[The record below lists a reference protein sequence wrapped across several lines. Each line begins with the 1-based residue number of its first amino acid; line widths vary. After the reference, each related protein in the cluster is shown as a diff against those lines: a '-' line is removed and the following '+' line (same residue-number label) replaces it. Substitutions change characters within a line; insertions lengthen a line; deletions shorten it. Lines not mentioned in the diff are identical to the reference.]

1 MLTRLFP
8 FLDRRRAAV
17 RAEAGRWWL
26 LMRDDAVA
34 PQLLAAFS
42 DWLEADPANPAA
54 FEEACRRL
62 GPPGPARSPRPA
74 PPPRPAARRAWRPA
88 LALAAVLTAA
98 VIATHGPAPRPD
110 IAVPPGQWQENRLA
124 DGSVVAFG
132 PGSRGWLRFDERLR
146 EIRLDTGS
154 VIVEAAPDPQRPLV
168 VETPHGSVRVVGT
181 RFLVVADGSR
191 TGVTVSHGAVE
202 TVAAARPEERRILR
216 PPDHVQLT
224 PTGIVEL
231 APGTVADTADEVR
244 QGWRSFAA
252 APLADV
258 AEALAAASG
267 ERILVLPT
275 APAAAVTGRF
285 RMRDAGPTLAL
296 LADAYGLRRLEP
308 WPGTT
313 VIY

>member
-8 FLDRRRAAV
+8 FLDRRRATA

-26 LMRDDAVA
+26 LMRDDAAA

-42 DWLEADPANPAA
+42 DWLEADPAHPAA

-62 GPPGPARSPRPA
+62 GPSGPARSPRPA
-74 PPPRPAARRAWRPA
+74 PRRSWRPA
-88 LALAAVLTAA
+88 LALAAVLAAA
-98 VIATHGPAPRPD
+98 VIGAHGLEPRPD
-110 IAVPPGQWQENRLA
+110 IAVPPGQWQEDRLA
-124 DGSVVAFG
+124 DGSGVAFG

-191 TGVTVSHGAVE
+191 TGVTVSHGVVE
-202 TVAAARPEERRILR
+202 TVAAAQPEERRTLR
-216 PPDHVQLT
+216 PPDHVQIT
-224 PTGIVEL
+224 PAGIVEP
-231 APGTVADTADEVR
+231 APGTVADTPDEVR

-258 AEALAAASG
+258 TGALAAASG

-285 RMRDAGPTLAL
+285 RMRDAGATLAL
-296 LADAYGLRRLEP
+296 LADAYGLRRLQP